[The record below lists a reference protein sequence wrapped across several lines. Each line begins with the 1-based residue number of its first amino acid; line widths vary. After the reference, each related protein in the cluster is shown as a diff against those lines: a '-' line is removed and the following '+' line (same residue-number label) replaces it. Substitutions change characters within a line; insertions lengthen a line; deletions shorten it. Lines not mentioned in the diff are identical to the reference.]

1 MLVKYAFSM
10 DIIWRSA
17 KTFLY
22 AEVTMKNGLCT
33 KLSQRFISS
42 AASIP
47 GIMLSTITTSGS
59 SLLIASSRSRPSLS
73 RVTAKKP
80 LPLSE
85 FASIQPNSL
94 LSSPIITLIFSFIVE
109 SSFHFAI
116 IVLIYMS
123 RYFLTLEISP
133 CSIYYHV
140 FWQKSIHFGHFI
152 SINIRLIFRISEINL
167 CISRCLSVTQ
177 GYSPFYA

>member
-1 MLVKYAFSM
+1 MYKAVAALYQLSCIYSRDNAVNYNN
-10 DIIWRSA
+10 IG
-17 KTFLY
+17 FLTSDSFQQ
-22 AEVTMKNGLCT
+22 EQTVIVTGNG
-33 KLSQRFISS
+33 
-42 AASIP
+42 
-47 GIMLSTITTSGS
+47 
-59 SLLIASSRSRPSLS
+59 
-73 RVTAKKP
+73 KKP

-123 RYFLTLEISP
+123 RYFLTPEISP

-177 GYSPFYA
+177 SYSPFYA